1 METTWFVLVSLSIAV
16 YAATDGYDLGVGIL
30 APRLARH
37 ASERAALRD
46 AILGT
51 WAANEVWLIA
61 LGGLFF
67 LAFPQA
73 YATAFSGF
81 YLAFMI
87 LLWCLIGRG
96 LAIEIRSHLDSPV
109 WRTAC
114 DILFPAASFLVAFAL
129 GAATGN
135 VLRGVPLDAQGRM
148 FLPLWI
154 NLSLGAG
161 PAIFDWYT
169 MLVGFLAVS
178 VFALH
183 GGNFLAYKTE
193 GDLRRRAGRAA
204 LEAAV
209 PAGVLI
215 LAIIFLSPW
224 VNPALAVNYR
234 AHPGMFTIFALL
246 VAAFVATV
254 VLNVR
259 GKYLS
264 AFAASGLLIVALAAT
279 VAMALYPN
287 LLPGRPDPQYS
298 LTVSNSS
305 TSTYGLTVALIWFL
319 LGLGLVGFYMV
330 VLYRLFAD
338 PVARAGSAPS
348 GQGPSEAGT
357 RAAGDE

>member
-1 METTWFVLVSLSIAV
+1 MGPEMATAWFCFVSLGIAV

-30 APRLARH
+30 SPRLARN
-37 ASERAALRD
+37 AQERAALRD
-46 AILGT
+46 AIITT

-67 LAFPQA
+67 LSFPQA

-96 LAIEIRSHLDSPV
+96 LAIEMRAHLGTPV

-129 GAATGN
+129 GTAAGN
-135 VLRGVPLDAQGRM
+135 VLRGVPIDAEGRM
-148 FLPLWI
+148 FLPLWT
-154 NLSLGAG
+154 NLSLAGG

-169 MLVGFLAVS
+169 IPVGLLTVS

-183 GGNFLAYKTE
+183 GANFLAYKTE
-193 GDLRRRAGRAA
+193 GDLRRRAARAA
-204 LEAAV
+204 LESAV

-224 VNPALAVNYR
+224 INPSLAINYQ
-234 AHPGMFTIFALL
+234 AHPGLYTVFAWIL
-246 VAAFVATV
+246 AAFVATLA
-254 VLNVR
+254 LNVLGR
-259 GKYLS
+259 YLL
-264 AFAASGLLIVALAAT
+264 AFAASALLLVALATT
-279 VAMALYPN
+279 VALGLYPN

-298 LTVSNSS
+298 LTVFNASA
-305 TSTYGLTVALIWFL
+305 STYGLTVALIWFL
-319 LGLGLVGFYMV
+319 IGLTLVGFYLV
-330 VLYRLFAD
+330 ILYRLF
-338 PVARAGSAPS
+338 
-348 GQGPSEAGT
+348 SERVRPAQ
-357 RAAGDE
+357 EEH